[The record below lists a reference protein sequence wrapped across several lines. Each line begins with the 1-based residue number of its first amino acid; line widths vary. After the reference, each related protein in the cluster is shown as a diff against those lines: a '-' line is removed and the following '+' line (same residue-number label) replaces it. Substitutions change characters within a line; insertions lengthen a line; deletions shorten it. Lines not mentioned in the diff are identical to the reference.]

1 MDHVTGFSRQPH
13 EAAIIILPVLALTGR
28 GRWIGRG
35 DLRLRE
41 VQLLAPPHKLVN
53 RRSQNPPPPYAADVP
68 VSPCLPI
75 LSPSP
80 TSPAA
85 ALGSSRPVWS
95 LDTGHSPERR
105 CSHGWQDL
113 LRGLELPRAS
123 HLPGKMDGDR
133 LGAENFAKEG

>member
-1 MDHVTGFSRQPH
+1 MDHVTGFLRQPH

-75 LSPSP
+75 LSFPFTYFPCRSVRLQSAGLVP
-80 TSPAA
+80 
-85 ALGSSRPVWS
+85 
-95 LDTGHSPERR
+95 GHRT
-105 CSHGWQDL
+105 
-113 LRGLELPRAS
+113 
-123 HLPGKMDGDR
+123 
-133 LGAENFAKEG
+133 

>member
-53 RRSQNPPPPYAADVP
+53 RRSQNPPPPMLQMSQCPPA
-68 VSPCLPI
+68 
-75 LSPSP
+75 SPSFP
-80 TSPAA
+80 
-85 ALGSSRPVWS
+85 L
-95 LDTGHSPERR
+95 H
-105 CSHGWQDL
+105 L
-113 LRGLELPRAS
+113 LPLPQR
-123 HLPGKMDGDR
+123 
-133 LGAENFAKEG
+133 